1 MIMKLLTYFC
11 FLISIFGAII
21 CNALNDET
29 ALYYFL
35 ISALSNA
42 VYYLS
47 AKIDELDIKK

>member
-1 MIMKLLTYFC
+1 MKILTYIF

-21 CNALNDET
+21 CNAFNDKT

-35 ISALSNA
+35 ISALANA

-47 AKIDELDIKK
+47 TKIDELNSKK